1 MKTYKKL
8 KFVGFSNIESW
19 SAYSILEK
27 RLRFSNKYKL
37 VKIKT
42 FLSRNKTSIKIED
55 NNYYKRPTIKIN
67 GAGISL
73 RDKVKGEKIGTKSQ
87 FLIKKGQFLLSKIDA
102 RNGAFG
108 VVPEELEGGVIT
120 GNFWT
125 FDVNYNVINPYFLQ
139 LITKTKQF
147 QDLSQSASVGT
158 TNRNYLQEESFLN
171 FSIPFPSI
179 SEQETIVKNY
189 YDKITQATTYEQ
201 QAETLEKNIESY
213 LFESLGIEQKTE
225 QKRKKKGLQFVEFY
239 KMDFWGVD
247 KIKLDKE
254 LRSSRYEVTSIGD
267 FPELLVT
274 CFRGKSPKYTEIS
287 PKFILN
293 QKCNRWNS
301 IDFSFVKS
309 VDEDWYNNIDE
320 DFFTKEGDILVNS
333 TGEGTIGRATHITKN
348 YEGLIYD
355 SHMLLL
361 RLNRSIYNPIL
372 FVDLFNS
379 SYIQTQIDKI
389 KSAQATKQ
397 TELGINNLLK
407 IRIPILS
414 NLQVQQTII
423 TQIDTYK
430 NEIKILRERATL
442 LKQQAEQEFEQT
454 IFS

>member
-1 MKTYKKL
+1 MMVCCTCKL
-8 KFVGFSNIESW
+8 
-19 SAYSILEK
+19 L
-27 RLRFSNKYKL
+27 
-37 VKIKT
+37 
-42 FLSRNKTSIKIED
+42 
-55 NNYYKRPTIKIN
+55 
-67 GAGISL
+67 
-73 RDKVKGEKIGTKSQ
+73 KIGI
-87 FLIKKGQFLLSKIDA
+87 LIFNRLLIPSSVCFVACADLILSICVWIYGQFLLSKIDA

-125 FDVNYNVINPYFLQ
+125 FDVNYNIINPYFLQ

-171 FSIPFPSI
+171 FSIPLPSI

-201 QAETLEKNIESY
+201 QAETLEKNIETY

-225 QKRKKKGLQFVEFY
+225 QKTKKKGLQFVEFY

-247 KIKLDKE
+247 KIKLDKG
-254 LRSSRYEVTSIGD
+254 LHSSRYEVTSIGD

-274 CFRGKSPKYTEIS
+274 CFRGKSPKYTEVS
-287 PKFILN
+287 SKFILN

-333 TGEGTIGRATHITKN
+333 TGEGTIGRATYITKN

-379 SYIQTQIDKI
+379 PF
-389 KSAQATKQ
+389 
-397 TELGINNLLK
+397 L
-407 IRIPILS
+407 IR
-414 NLQVQQTII
+414 N
-423 TQIDTYK
+423 
-430 NEIKILRERATL
+430 
-442 LKQQAEQEFEQT
+442 
-454 IFS
+454 

>member
-8 KFVGFSNIESW
+8 KLVELKEFDLWDIKRYTSKKLKSTFNIEK
-19 SAYSILEK
+19 I
-27 RLRFSNKYKL
+27 SNCIKEENRKYKL
-37 VKIKT
+37 YLEEDKT
-42 FLSRNKTSIKIED
+42 FGILGVNNKDGIFDAYEQKGKEINQPYKKMEVGWLAYNPYRINVGSIGIRKKEHLYQYISPAYVVFSCLDNLLPEYLYLLFRTERFIKI
-55 NNYYKRPTIKIN
+55 IN
-67 GAGISL
+67 ESTTGSVRQNLTSEIL
-73 RDKVKGEKIGTKSQ
+73 KT
-87 FLIKKGQFLLSKIDA
+87 
-102 RNGAFG
+102 
-108 VVPEELEGGVIT
+108 LE
-120 GNFWT
+120 
-125 FDVNYNVINPYFLQ
+125 
-139 LITKTKQF
+139 
-147 QDLSQSASVGT
+147 
-158 TNRNYLQEESFLN
+158 
-171 FSIPFPSI
+171 IPLPSI

-201 QAETLEKNIESY
+201 QAETLEKNIETY

-225 QKRKKKGLQFVEFY
+225 QKTKKKGLQFVEFY
-239 KMDFWGVD
+239 KMNFWGVD
-247 KIKLDKE
+247 KIKLDKG
-254 LRSSRYEVTSIGD
+254 LHSSRYEVTSIGD
-267 FPELLVT
+267 FPGLLVT

-287 PKFILN
+287 SKFILN

-301 IDFSFVKS
+301 IDFSFVKNI
-309 VDEDWYNNIDE
+309 DEDWYNNIDE

-333 TGEGTIGRATHITKN
+333 TGEGTIGRATYITKN

>member
-8 KFVGFSNIESW
+8 KLIELKEFDLWDIKRYTSKKLKSTFNIEK
-19 SAYSILEK
+19 L
-27 RLRFSNKYKL
+27 SNCIKEENRKYKL
-37 VKIKT
+37 YLEEDKT
-42 FLSRNKTSIKIED
+42 FGILGVNNKDGIFDAYEQKGKEINQPYKKMEIGWLAYNPYRINVGSIGIRKKEHLYQYISPAYVVFSCLDNLLPEYLYLLFRTERFIKI
-55 NNYYKRPTIKIN
+55 IN
-67 GAGISL
+67 ESTTGSVRQNLTSEIL
-73 RDKVKGEKIGTKSQ
+73 KT
-87 FLIKKGQFLLSKIDA
+87 
-102 RNGAFG
+102 
-108 VVPEELEGGVIT
+108 LE
-120 GNFWT
+120 
-125 FDVNYNVINPYFLQ
+125 
-139 LITKTKQF
+139 
-147 QDLSQSASVGT
+147 
-158 TNRNYLQEESFLN
+158 
-171 FSIPFPSI
+171 IPLPPL

-189 YDKITQATTYEQ
+189 YDKITQATTYQQ

-225 QKRKKKGLQFVEFY
+225 QKTKKKGLQFVEFY
-239 KMDFWGVD
+239 KMNFWGVD
-247 KIKLDKE
+247 KIKLDKG
-254 LRSSRYEVTSIGD
+254 LHSSRYEVTSIGD

-333 TGEGTIGRATHITKN
+333 TGEGTIGRATYITKN

-430 NEIKILRERATL
+430 NEIKILRERVTL